1 MTNKPQKIR
10 AIGAQPPKPSQL
22 TEQERLA
29 AIQRGYTQKYESIAQ
44 GVLFNLLNNASSF
57 GSVVAEPEAVVR
69 AAIAVTSAFMD
80 QIGPAVDEG
89 FDKLM
94 KAANERK
101 EEK

>member
-1 MTNKPQKIR
+1 MTSKPQKIR

-29 AIQRGYTQKYESIAQ
+29 AIQRGYTQKFESIAQ
-44 GVLFNLLNNASSF
+44 GALYNILNNASSF
-57 GSVVAEPEAVVR
+57 GTVVAEPEAIAR
-69 AAIAVTSAFMD
+69 AAIAVAVAFMD